1 MSFFA
6 DPEVLPE
13 ELLPYNGK
21 LSPRFYE
28 IRKKIAAFCLD
39 VTETAAQ
46 FEDEEG
52 MSPEAHAALRSK
64 AREAGLWNFFLPE
77 VSGLTVLEYSPI
89 AEMLGAVHQANL
101 AMNCSA
107 PDTGNMEVLAK
118 FGNEEQKQE
127 WLEPLLNQEIRS
139 CFAMTE
145 PGVASSD
152 ATNISSTIE
161 RDGDEYV
168 INGHKWYISGAVRKS
183 CKISIFLGKT
193 PNEAFKRHQQQSMIL
208 VPVHLEGDE
217 LYAAG
222 LLTQGVPGVPQDS
235 LAPRRGP
242 LGPSPDRESP
252 IENAPALLLGP
263 SARL

>member
-1 MSFFA
+1 M
-6 DPEVLPE
+6 LPE

-217 LYAAG
+217 MYPAG
-222 LLTQGVPGVPQDS
+222 LLTQGVPGVPQDP
-235 LAPRRGP
+235 LAPRRGT
-242 LGPSPDRESP
+242 LGPSLDRESA
-252 IENAPALLLGP
+252 IGNAPALVPGSL
-263 SARL
+263 ARL